1 MVPAHIELHRDG
13 ELCIDWAS
21 WDDNKFQ
28 NRSIKY
34 TYKNTNGN
42 ISRGCTELPFDI
54 LVDMV
59 LAAKRHGELSKDNIE
74 DIRKAFAIT
83 GFPELW
89 AKHTSR

>member
-1 MVPAHIELHRDG
+1 MVPSHIEPRRDG

-34 TYKNTNGN
+34 IYKDTSGN
-42 ISRGCTELPFDI
+42 NSRGCPELPFDI

-59 LAAKRHGELSKDNIE
+59 VTAKRHGELSNDNIE
-74 DIRKAFAIT
+74 DIRRAFAIT
-83 GFPELW
+83 RFP
-89 AKHTSR
+89 